1 VLTLTPIGPDPVR
14 TMIHVQITDR
24 VTAGNDLPFAL
35 QAGPCQIE
43 SREHA
48 LMIAAEV
55 ASIAGSLGIPYI
67 FKASFDKANRTSL
80 TGPRGVGLERGLDIL
95 AEIRETVGCPVL
107 TDVHTEGQCRR
118 VAEVVD
124 VLQIP
129 AFLCRQTDFVLAV
142 GEAAT
147 EFDRTVNVKKG
158 QFLAPW
164 DMANVVAKIESTG
177 CRKMALVER
186 GVTFG
191 YGNLVVDPRSL
202 YEMAKLGYPVVMDA
216 THAVQMPGALGNASG
231 GKREYVPVIARAAVG
246 VGIAALFMEVHDDPD
261 NAASDGPNSVR
272 LDVLASL
279 LSDFKGLDDTVKA
292 VRR

>member
-1 VLTLTPIGPDPVR
+1 MTEPLKHISVAAGVTL
-14 TMIHVQITDR
+14 
-24 VTAGNDLPFAL
+24 GNDLPFVL
-35 QAGPCQIE
+35 QSGPCQIE

-48 LMIAAEV
+48 LMLAREVSGICAE
-55 ASIAGSLGIPYI
+55 LGIAYV

-80 TGPRGVGLERGLDIL
+80 GGRRGVGLEQGLAIL
-95 AEIRETVGCPVL
+95 AEIRDTVGCPVL
-107 TDVHTEGQCRR
+107 TDVHTEDQCRP

-124 VLQIP
+124 MLQIP

-142 GEAAT
+142 GAAAAA
-147 EFDRTVNVKKG
+147 FGRTVNVKKG

-164 DMANVVAKIESTG
+164 DMANIVAKLESTG
-177 CRKMALVER
+177 CNKLALVER

-202 YEMAKLGYPVVMDA
+202 YEMAKTGYPVVMDA

-246 VGIAALFMEVHDDPD
+246 VGVAALFMEVHDDPD

-272 LDVLASL
+272 LTDLKPLLA
-279 LSDFKGLDDTVKA
+279 GLMALDRARKA
-292 VRR
+292 PIVEY

>member
-1 VLTLTPIGPDPVR
+1 MTQLTKHIAVADG
-14 TMIHVQITDR
+14 ITL
-24 VTAGNDLPFAL
+24 GNDLPFVL

-48 LMIAAEV
+48 LMLALEV
-55 ASIAGSLGIPYI
+55 SDICARLDMPYV
-67 FKASFDKANRTSL
+67 FKASFDKANRSSL
-80 TGPRGVGLERGLDIL
+80 GGRRGVGLEQGLAIL
-95 AEIRETVGCPVL
+95 AEIRETLGCPVL
-107 TDVHTEGQCRR
+107 TDVHTEAQCRP

-124 VLQIP
+124 MLQIP

-142 GEAAT
+142 GEAAAAS
-147 EFDRTVNVKKG
+147 DLTVNVKKG

-186 GVTFG
+186 GVSFG

-202 YEMAKLGYPVVMDA
+202 YEMAKTGYPVVMDA

-231 GKREYVPVIARAAVG
+231 GKREHVPVIARAAVG
-246 VGIAALFMEVHDDPD
+246 VGVAALFMEVHDDPD
-261 NAASDGPNSVR
+261 TAASDGPNSVR
-272 LDVLASL
+272 LDALGGLLAEL
-279 LSDFKGLDDTVKA
+279 LALDRARKA
-292 VRR
+292 LGPER

>member
-1 VLTLTPIGPDPVR
+1 MTQPSKHIAVTDTVTL
-14 TMIHVQITDR
+14 
-24 VTAGNDLPFAL
+24 GNDLPFAL
-35 QAGPCQIE
+35 QSGPCQIE

-48 LMIAAEV
+48 LMLAGEISAICAE
-55 ASIAGSLGIPYI
+55 IGIPYI
-67 FKASFDKANRTSL
+67 FKASFDKANRSSL
-80 TGPRGVGLERGLDIL
+80 AGRRGVGLAQGLAIL

-107 TDVHTEGQCRR
+107 TDVHTEAQCRP
-118 VAEVVD
+118 VAEVAD
-124 VLQIP
+124 MLQIP

-142 GEAAT
+142 GEAAAASG
-147 EFDRTVNVKKG
+147 RTVNVKKG

-164 DMANVVAKIESTG
+164 DMANVVAKLESTG
-177 CRKMALVER
+177 CTRLALVER

-202 YEMAKLGYPVVMDA
+202 YEMAKTGYPVVMDA

-246 VGIAALFMEVHDDPD
+246 VGVAGLFMEVHDDPD

-272 LDVLASL
+272 LDALKDLLTELLA
-279 LSDFKGLDDTVKA
+279 LDRARKQTSSPQ
-292 VRR
+292 

>member
-1 VLTLTPIGPDPVR
+1 MTQPVKH
-14 TMIHVQITDR
+14 IAVNDGI
-24 VTAGNDLPFAL
+24 ALGNDLPFTL
-35 QAGPCQIE
+35 QSGPCQIE

-48 LMIAAEV
+48 LMLAHTISGICAE
-55 ASIAGSLGIPYI
+55 LGVPYV
-67 FKASFDKANRTSL
+67 FKASFDKANRSSL
-80 TGPRGVGLERGLDIL
+80 GGRRGVGMESGLSIL
-95 AEIRETVGCPVL
+95 AEIRESVGCPVL
-107 TDVHTEGQCRR
+107 TDVHTEAQCRP

-124 VLQIP
+124 MLQIP

-142 GEAAT
+142 GAAAA
-147 EFDRTVNVKKG
+147 EFDRAVNVKKG

-177 CRKMALVER
+177 CTKMALVER

-191 YGNLVVDPRSL
+191 YGNPVVDPRSL
-202 YEMAKLGYPVVMDA
+202 HEMAKTGYPVIMDA

-246 VGIAALFMEVHDDPD
+246 VGVAGLFMEVHDDPD

-272 LDVLASL
+272 LDTLKDL
-279 LSDFKGLDDTVKA
+279 LRELMALDRARKQRVSPQ
-292 VRR
+292 

>member
-1 VLTLTPIGPDPVR
+1 MKHIRIFNDLI
-14 TMIHVQITDR
+14 I
-24 VTAGNDLPFAL
+24 GNDLPFAL

-43 SREHA
+43 SRQHA
-48 LMIAAEV
+48 LMLAREIAAITAE
-55 ASIAGSLGIPYI
+55 LGIPYI

-80 TGPRGVGLERGLDIL
+80 GGRRGVGLEQGLAIL
-95 AEIRETVGCPVL
+95 AEVRETVGCPVL
-107 TDVHTEGQCRR
+107 TDVHTEAQCRP

-124 VLQIP
+124 MLQIP

-142 GEAAT
+142 GTAAA
-147 EFDRTVNVKKG
+147 EYGRTVNVKKG

-164 DMANVVAKIESTG
+164 DMQNVVEKLESTG
-177 CRKMALVER
+177 CDKIALVER

-202 YEMAKLGYPVVMDA
+202 YEMAKTGYPVVMDA

-231 GKREYVPVIARAAVG
+231 GKREYVPVIARAAIG
-246 VGIAALFMEVHDDPD
+246 VGIAMLFMEVHDDPD

-272 LDVLASL
+272 VDKFQDMLMSFKALDAAAKNSL
-279 LSDFKGLDDTVKA
+279 LPAPRCRS
-292 VRR
+292 

>member
-1 VLTLTPIGPDPVR
+1 MTEPLKHICVADGVTL
-14 TMIHVQITDR
+14 
-24 VTAGNDLPFAL
+24 GNDLPFAL
-35 QAGPCQIE
+35 QSGPCQIE

-48 LMIAAEV
+48 LMLAREVSGICAE
-55 ASIAGSLGIPYI
+55 LGIPYV

-80 TGPRGVGLERGLDIL
+80 GGRRGVGLEQGLAIL

-107 TDVHTEGQCRR
+107 TDVHTEDQCRP

-124 VLQIP
+124 MLQIP

-142 GEAAT
+142 GAAAAA
-147 EFDRTVNVKKG
+147 FGRTVNVKKG

-164 DMANVVAKIESTG
+164 DMANIVAKLESTG
-177 CRKMALVER
+177 CTKLTLVER

-202 YEMAKLGYPVVMDA
+202 YEMAKTGYPVVMDA

-246 VGIAALFMEVHDDPD
+246 VGVAALFMEVHDDPD

-272 LDVLASL
+272 LTDLKPLLA
-279 LSDFKGLDDTVKA
+279 GLVALDRARKVPVMED
-292 VRR
+292 

>member
-1 VLTLTPIGPDPVR
+1 MQEIPVFQGITL
-14 TMIHVQITDR
+14 
-24 VTAGNDLPFAL
+24 GNERPFLL
-35 QAGPCQIE
+35 QSGPCQIE

-48 LMIAAEV
+48 LMLAGEIAAIC
-55 ASIAGSLGIPYI
+55 ARLGVPYV
-67 FKASFDKANRTSL
+67 FKASFDKANRSSL
-80 TGPRGVGLERGLDIL
+80 AGRRGVGLEQGLAIL

-107 TDVHTEGQCRR
+107 TDVHTEAQCRP

-124 VLQIP
+124 MLQIP
-129 AFLCRQTDFVLAV
+129 AFLCRQTDFVVAV
-142 GEAAT
+142 GEAAAA
-147 EFDRTVNVKKG
+147 FDRTVNVKKG

-164 DMANVVAKIESTG
+164 DMANVVTKIESTG
-177 CRKMALVER
+177 CRKIALVER

-202 YEMAKLGYPVVMDA
+202 YEMAKTGYPVIMDA

-246 VGIAALFMEVHDDPD
+246 VGVAGLFMEVHDDPD

-272 LDVLASL
+272 LDQLQELLEGLVSL
-279 LSDFKGLDDTVKA
+279 DRARKA
-292 VRR
+292 QMSKTP

>member
-1 VLTLTPIGPDPVR
+1 MSDLTPDVKHIP
-14 TMIHVQITDR
+14 ISEHVTI
-24 VTAGNDLPFAL
+24 GNDLPFAL

-48 LMIAAEV
+48 LMLAREIAAITG
-55 ASIAGSLGIPYI
+55 ALGIPYI
-67 FKASFDKANRTSL
+67 FKASFDKANRSSL
-80 TGPRGVGLERGLDIL
+80 SGRRGVGLERGLAIL
-95 AEIRETVGCPVL
+95 AEVRETVGCPVL
-107 TDVHTEGQCRR
+107 TDLHTEAQCRP

-124 VLQIP
+124 MLQIP

-142 GEAAT
+142 GAAAA

-164 DMANVVAKIESTG
+164 DMQNVVDKLESTG
-177 CRKMALVER
+177 CNKIALVER

-191 YGNLVVDPRSL
+191 YGNLIVDPRSL
-202 YEMAKLGYPVVMDA
+202 YEMAKTGYPVVMDA

-231 GKREYVPVIARAAVG
+231 GKREYVPVIARAAIG
-246 VGIAALFMEVHDDPD
+246 VGIAMLFMEVHDDPD

-272 LDVLASL
+272 LDQLEAL
-279 LSDFKGLDDTVKA
+279 LSGLVALDTARKQVPA
-292 VRR
+292 DA

>member
-1 VLTLTPIGPDPVR
+1 MKHIQISNDI
-14 TMIHVQITDR
+14 MI
-24 VTAGNDLPFAL
+24 GNDLPFAL

-48 LMIAAEV
+48 LTLAREIAA
-55 ASIAGSLGIPYI
+55 IAGALGIPYI
-67 FKASFDKANRTSL
+67 FKASFDKANRSSL
-80 TGPRGVGLERGLDIL
+80 EGRRGVGLDKGLAIL

-107 TDVHTEGQCRR
+107 TDVHTEAQCRP
-118 VAEVVD
+118 VAEAVD
-124 VLQIP
+124 LLQIP

-142 GEAAT
+142 GTAAA
-147 EFDRTVNVKKG
+147 ENGRTVNVKKG

-164 DMANVVAKIESTG
+164 DMNNVVAKLQSTG
-177 CRKMALVER
+177 CDKIALVER

-202 YEMAKLGYPVVMDA
+202 YEMAKTGYPVVMDA

-246 VGIAALFMEVHDDPD
+246 VGIAMLFMEVHEDPD
-261 NAASDGPNSVR
+261 NAASDGPNSMR
-272 LDVLASL
+272 LDHLSPLLAAL
-279 LSDFKGLDDTVKA
+279 KALDVTAKRYGSFLADTD
-292 VRR
+292 